1 MRRATLVKPQ
11 VLATRRYRRSP
22 DDLTRVPPRPK
33 KLYKV
38 ASFALG
44 SRQLNWVADTRGKL
58 ASREGINKSA
68 IVRAAIDLLA
78 ERFASG
84 TAEDLALYIERCA
97 HDERDLMN
105 PPSSEE
111 WSR

>member
-1 MRRATLVKPQ
+1 VKPQ
-11 VLATRRYRRSP
+11 VLPTRRYRKSP

-44 SRQLNWVADTRGKL
+44 GRQLNWLADTSGKL
-58 ASREGINKSA
+58 AAREGINRSA

-97 HDERDLMN
+97 RDDRDLMN
-105 PPSSEE
+105 PPFSEE
-111 WSR
+111 SSR